1 MTTVHAPSKTVP
13 VLPMAVGAACAGL
26 ALTLVGTYVS
36 TPWRSPGPGT
46 WGLDTGDRSV
56 GELLLLI
63 GFAAIGATA
72 VFGVVARTLHG
83 DAAAEAKYS
92 LGLAVIAVL
101 SIAVFWTGLPVILAA
116 GAAVL
121 ALAARRRHE
130 GRCRMTGIALGL
142 SALVCILATF
152 IAFTG

>member
-1 MTTVHAPSKTVP
+1 MTTVHAPSKTVT
-13 VLPMAVGAACAGL
+13 VLPIAVGAACAGL

-63 GFAAIGATA
+63 GFAAIGAIV
-72 VFGVVARTLHG
+72 VFGVVARALRR
-83 DAAAEAKYS
+83 DAGAVAKYS
-92 LGLAVIAVL
+92 LGLAVCAVL

-121 ALAARRRHE
+121 ALETRRSHE
-130 GRCRMTGIALGL
+130 GRGRMTGIALGL
-142 SALVCILATF
+142 SSLVCIFATF